1 MRRYDAARVVV
12 RTVARLVLR
21 PVLDGELPE
30 ASHVLC
36 FSHQNWLDP
45 ILLLGCLPGRPR
57 LYFFGP
63 QEEEMRRG
71 FRNRLMRWTG
81 LAVPYRPG
89 KRGLLAALGRA
100 EFVLRRGNVLV
111 IAGEGRIHAGERAI
125 LPIQD
130 GAPYLAMTAGVPLV
144 PLAVNGTSW
153 LGFRRRVRLRAGR
166 PIERRPALAGRP
178 TAQETAELAAEITT
192 ALRRL
197 VADFPDQPRPG
208 VLGRWLT
215 ELFNDW
221 PEGARPSAASP
232 ADTAGPSEAAPG
244 ASPSVVRPVAAGRPR
259 SSPSRVRPG
268 RAGDRRSRPR

>member
-1 MRRYDAARVVV
+1 VRRYDAARIVV
-12 RTVARLVLR
+12 RTVARAILR
-21 PVLDGELPE
+21 PVLEGELPE
-30 ASHVLC
+30 APYVLC

-45 ILLLGCLPGRPR
+45 VLLLGCLPGRPR

-100 EFVLRRGNVLV
+100 EFALRRGSVLV
-111 IAGEGRIHAGERAI
+111 IAGEGRIHAGERAV
-125 LPIQD
+125 LPIQG
-130 GAPYLAMTAGVPLV
+130 GAPYLAMRTGAPLV

-153 LGFRRRVRLRAGR
+153 LGFRRRVRLSIGR

-178 TAQETAELAAEITT
+178 TAQETAELAAEITI

-197 VADFPDQPRPG
+197 VADFPEQPRPG

-232 ADTAGPSEAAPG
+232 ADTAGPSGAAPG
-244 ASPSVVRPVAAGRPR
+244 ASAAVARPVAAGHAR
-259 SSPSRVRPG
+259 SSPSPVRPS
-268 RAGDRRSRPR
+268 RAGDRRSRLR